1 MERSRCWQWACL
13 LVAACQSAP
22 APVAPPGAAPEAAS
36 AELTAASTV
45 AATVAARAG
54 VEQDVFGSVDGQ
66 VVRRFTLR
74 NRHGL
79 WLRVIEYG
87 AILTELHVPDRGGQL
102 GDIVL
107 GFDRLEDYVQ
117 RNPFFGATVGRVAN
131 RIGNARFGLEGKTVV
146 LAANSGPHHLH
157 GGKKGWDKVLWRAEP
172 LTESAGGGLG
182 AATLKLTYV
191 SPDGE
196 EGYPGTVTASTVYT
210 LTDDDELRIELSAT
224 TDRTTLV
231 NLAHHSYFNLA
242 GSASS
247 GPAPSGPIPGGS
259 APGGPIP
266 GGPAPGGPA
275 FGTVK
280 EHTLQLFASR
290 YTPAPD
296 KVPTGAVEATQG
308 TPFDFTQPKPV
319 GKDLLAAGGTP
330 PGFDHNWLVDG
341 EPGQLRPVARLADP
355 GSGRVLLLSANQP
368 GVQVYTGN
376 HLDGTPGKGG
386 ALYPRYAGLCL
397 ETQMIPNAINVPA
410 WRAQVILQPGQRYEH
425 QMRLRFTVE

>member
-1 MERSRCWQWACL
+1 MA
-13 LVAACQSAP
+13 
-22 APVAPPGAAPEAAS
+22 
-36 AELTAASTV
+36 
-45 AATVAARAG
+45 
-54 VEQDVFGSVDGQ
+54 QDIFGKVDGQ

-131 RIGNARFGLEGKTVV
+131 RIGNARFELEGKTVV

-172 LTESAGGGLG
+172 LTEAEGGGRG

-242 GSASS
+242 SATTSS
-247 GPAPSGPIPGGS
+247 
-259 APGGPIP
+259 
-266 GGPAPGGPA
+266 PA

-290 YTPAPD
+290 YTPARD
-296 KVPTGAVEATQG
+296 QVPTGAVEATRR

-368 GVQVYTGN
+368 GVQLYTGN

-397 ETQMIPNAINVPA
+397 ETQQVPNAINVPA
-410 WRAQVILQPGQRYEH
+410 WRAQVVLQPGQRYEH
-425 QMRLRFTVE
+425 QMRLRFAVE